1 MKTLNYHL
9 SPPNILWI
17 IVLITAQNLI
27 SIPAKGFQFNVENQL
42 NKAVNEH
49 QLKFP
54 ILTQKIYRDRNYQS
68 IWFNINGKTPLL
80 WDAVNLL
87 KAAPQHGL
95 ISTNYH
101 CKQLSINNINNAI
114 QIPINDEVKPMLD
127 VLLTDA
133 MLLFTAHL
141 RYGIINPAAPISSID
156 KETFKGLKVDS
167 VLELAIKTP
176 NFKKTILSAEP
187 NYSGYKMLQQ
197 QLENLM
203 KNQTIECVGIADHNI
218 QLFFAN
224 IERWRWLSPV
234 ETPYI
239 IINIPAFNLTY
250 YDGNTDHNFKVII
263 GKPNTNT
270 PVLSSK
276 IRFFT
281 TAPDWTVPRSIMVK
295 ELLPKAIKNN
305 SYMANNNF
313 NIYDKY
319 GNYIPATHNNLLVVR
334 ANPSQ
339 YTIKQ
344 SPGPDNALGQIVFNF
359 DNSYSVYLHDTP
371 NRSFF
376 DQSERAL
383 SHGCIRVEN
392 PDKLVEF
399 FLKNDQSIEILPE
412 VLDAMENYKRKR
424 IYLKK
429 PIPITVTYLTMEV
442 KDGQLKTYEDLYH
455 KDKNLIKAL
464 KLN

>member
-1 MKTLNYHL
+1 METPNCYL
-9 SPPNILWI
+9 SSLKILWI
-17 IVLITAQNLI
+17 MVLLLTQNLI
-27 SIPAKGFQFNVENQL
+27 SIPAQGFQFNVENQL
-42 NKAVNEH
+42 NKAVKEH

-68 IWFNINGKTPLL
+68 IWFNINGKTPLI

-87 KAAPQHGL
+87 KAAPQYGL
-95 ISTNYH
+95 NPTNYH
-101 CKQLSINNINNAI
+101 CNQLSINTINNAI
-114 QIPINDEVKPMLD
+114 QIPINDDVKPIID
-127 VLLTDA
+127 VLITDA
-133 MLLFTAHL
+133 MLAFTAHL
-141 RYGIINPAAPISSID
+141 RYGTINPSTPLLAID
-156 KETFKGLKVDS
+156 KETFKGFKVDS
-167 VLELAIKTP
+167 VLEVAIKNP
-176 NFKKTILSAEP
+176 NFKNTILSAQP
-187 NYSGYKMLQQ
+187 NYLGYKTLQQ
-197 QLENLM
+197 QLENLV
-203 KNQTIECVGIADHNI
+203 KNQTGDCVGITDHHI

-224 IERWRWLSPV
+224 MERWRWLSPV
-234 ETPYI
+234 KQPYI

-250 YDGNTDHNFKVII
+250 YDGITEQNFKVII
-263 GKPNTNT
+263 GKSNTKT

-281 TAPDWTVPRSIMVK
+281 TAPDWTVPRSILVK
-295 ELLPKAIKNN
+295 ELLPSAIKNN

-319 GNYIPATHNNLLVVR
+319 GNYIPATHNNLLKVR
-334 ANPSQ
+334 ANPSE
-339 YTIKQ
+339 YTVKQ

-359 DNSYSVYLHDTP
+359 DNSYAVYLHDTP

-376 DQSERAL
+376 DKSERAL

-399 FLKNDQSIEILPE
+399 FLKNDQATEILPE
-412 VLDAMENYKRKR
+412 VLNAMEKYKRKR
-424 IYLKK
+424 VYLKK

-442 KDGQLKTYEDLYH
+442 KNGELQTYKDLYQ